1 MLNYVPSP
9 SGVRIS
15 NINKHKEE
23 EEEEKEEKVRKRER
37 AMAGIS
43 TNFALMNDFE
53 TA

>member
-23 EEEEKEEKVRKRER
+23 EEEEKEEKDEAEVTR
-37 AMAGIS
+37 MV
-43 TNFALMNDFE
+43 TE
-53 TA
+53 TSGNASGSKSLLF